1 VRVSRVILLSSS
13 LILGALLTACSAVTP
28 TAVPPISGRLQ
39 TDPEAIAALP
49 DRYKADAIL
58 TAAIDPTYAPNES
71 TDIHGNPV
79 GWEVELGNA
88 IGARLGMRIQYS
100 KVPFANVLPAVKLG
114 TYDLA
119 ISSITDTATRH
130 ADVDM
135 VDYYSAGTQWAQLA
149 SRSNVN
155 PGNACGLKIAV
166 QKDTYQATVDLVAR
180 NKACL
185 AANQP
190 KMIILSYALQADANE
205 SVKLGHADALVA
217 DSPVAQYAVKSSNG
231 LLKVAYEPYD
241 VQFYGLA
248 VQKGSPL
255 VKAITIAIQSL
266 IDDGTYLE
274 ILKSWGVE
282 QGAVSSA
289 SLNGGK

>member
-1 VRVSRVILLSSS
+1 VQVTRVVLVATYF
-13 LILGALLTACSAVTP
+13 ILGAFLSACSVVSP
-28 TAVPPISGRLQ
+28 TAVPPVSGRLQ

-49 DRYKADAIL
+49 DRYKADGIL

-100 KVPFANVLPAVKLG
+100 KVAFANVLPAVKLG

-135 VDYYSAGTQWAQLA
+135 IDYYSAGTQWAQLA

-166 QKDTYQATVDLVAR
+166 QKDTYQATVDLVDR
-180 NKACL
+180 SKACV
-185 AANQP
+185 AAGQP
-190 KMIILSYALQADANE
+190 KIIVLSYALQADADE

-231 LLKVAYEPYD
+231 LLEVVSEPYD

-248 VQKGSPL
+248 VQKDSQL
-255 VKAITIAIQSL
+255 VKAISIAIQSL

-282 QGAVSSA
+282 QGAVASV